1 MPCNENLQRRA
12 EEVEEVTCKDLAVEE
27 KHTTYTEMA
36 GAASLSKKD
45 DSIERLH
52 LHLPKSKR
60 TQYNSRHLRQVAVGG
75 RQERKT
81 RTKRKNC
88 HKLQVHEY

>member
-1 MPCNENLQRRA
+1 MGVDWCKHFDCFYSIVCDCDECPVPCNENLQRRA

-45 DSIERLH
+45 GSIEMTPLAS
-52 LHLPKSKR
+52 SK
-60 TQYNSRHLRQVAVGG
+60 
-75 RQERKT
+75 E
-81 RTKRKNC
+81 
-88 HKLQVHEY
+88 